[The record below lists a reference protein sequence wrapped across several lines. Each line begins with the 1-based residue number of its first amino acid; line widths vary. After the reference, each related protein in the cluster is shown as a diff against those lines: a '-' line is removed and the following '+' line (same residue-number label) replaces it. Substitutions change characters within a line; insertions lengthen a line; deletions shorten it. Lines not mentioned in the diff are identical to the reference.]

1 VRQQVVESLW
11 QLSRGQT
18 AVVKGFTQSLTE
30 AYRVRLV
37 ELGFRPGAAIACTM
51 APKLGAPKLYRV
63 DNAVYSLE
71 QKIAECI
78 QTESVTV

>member
-1 VRQQVVESLW
+1 VRQQVGESLW

-18 AVVKGFTQSLTE
+18 AVVKGFAQSLTE

-51 APKLGAPKLYRV
+51 APRLGAPKLYRV

-71 QKIAECI
+71 RKIAECI
-78 QTESVTV
+78 QTEPTAV